1 MMLRRF
7 AFPLLL
13 LVVLLVYLGTAGGRA
28 ILDDGDALYAH
39 IAQEMVRSDEW
50 VTPYANGVRFLDK
63 PPMMY
68 WLMGFG
74 YRIFGFTE
82 FAARLPSALAVIGI
96 GVVVFMT
103 TRKWA
108 GHNAAIVAFTAS
120 TLCIGTFLF
129 TRMVFPDILFLFF
142 LTLSLKGF
150 LEWYMDERNPLLPA
164 LLFYAAAAGAVLSKG
179 LIGLVF
185 PAAIIGLFTLWS
197 GNIRR
202 LLHFRILPGTLL
214 FAVLALPWHILAAQ
228 RNPGFLWYYFVNEQF
243 LRFLGK
249 RQPFD
254 YESISLPVFWGLVLV
269 WIFPWSAFL
278 PAVRHTVAKLTS
290 QDAGTRALIR
300 LNLCWI
306 IVMLVFFS
314 LSSRIEHYSLPI
326 FAPLAMLIG
335 VTLAPGQLFGPG
347 DFRRQRSVDRCFAFL
362 GLLGGLVG
370 ISLIGAA
377 LWAYGLLAGPSLQ
390 GAGTGRLHAYK
401 YYFAPL
407 FDMPP
412 EVLAKL
418 AYPLAGTC
426 GALVAGLLLAWFLNR
441 RGARLAA
448 VSALSLMMTG
458 FCFFAFQSIGICEE
472 MISSKRFG
480 ETLERIYRPGDDAI
494 IVGDF
499 ETANSVNF
507 YAPAI
512 LRICEGSAA
521 LLQWGMNY
529 PDAPGLIVSRKELLE
544 KWSGPR
550 RVFLIAPEKGEI
562 VESLDPL
569 YVLVRSGGR
578 VLLCNQDIDFPVH

>member
-1 MMLRRF
+1 M
-7 AFPLLL
+7 
-13 LVVLLVYLGTAGGRA
+13 
-28 ILDDGDALYAH
+28 
-39 IAQEMVRSDEW
+39 
-50 VTPYANGVRFLDK
+50 
-63 PPMMY
+63 
-68 WLMGFG
+68 
-74 YRIFGFTE
+74 
-82 FAARLPSALAVIGI
+82 
-96 GVVVFMT
+96 
-103 TRKWA
+103 
-108 GHNAAIVAFTAS
+108 
-120 TLCIGTFLF
+120 
-129 TRMVFPDILFLFF
+129 
-142 LTLSLKGF
+142 
-150 LEWYMDERNPLLPA
+150 
-164 LLFYAAAAGAVLSKG
+164 SKG

-202 LLHFRILPGTLL
+202 LPHFRIPGALFSPCLPSHG
-214 FAVLALPWHILAAQ
+214 ILAAQ
-228 RNPGFLWYYFVNEQF
+228 RNPDSSGIAVNEQF

-314 LSSRIEHYSLPI
+314 LSTRIEHYSLPI

-458 FCFFAFQSIGICEE
+458 FCLFAFQSIGICEE

-494 IVGDF
+494 IRGF
-499 ETANSVNF
+499 QTANSVNF

-512 LRICEGSAA
+512 LASVKGQRLCC
-521 LLQWGMNY
+521 
-529 PDAPGLIVSRKELLE
+529 
-544 KWSGPR
+544 SG
-550 RVFLIAPEKGEI
+550 E
-562 VESLDPL
+562 
-569 YVLVRSGGR
+569 
-578 VLLCNQDIDFPVH
+578 